1 MLRAPRPMPLAPGY
15 FAGGNATSVTQ
26 ADALAWQVDAGA
38 YCRALEVQRDTLQEL
53 VRGWEK

>member
-1 MLRAPRPMPLAPGY
+1 MVPGY

-38 YCRALEVQRDTLQEL
+38 YCRALEIQRDTLQEL
-53 VRGWEK
+53 VRGWVK